1 MSDASFG
8 FLDPIRT
15 YELGPGECR
24 EASHTAPG
32 SSWTTAA
39 YLRIQLQSDT
49 VFPELFLDL
58 QAEDGSYT
66 MAFLPLVQPL
76 VAGSA
81 CHCRLGPSLEAR
93 SVAGGSVCHYRLGPS
108 LEAQSIPGGLVCCW
122 RLSPSLQAWSIP
134 GGSAH
139 PWRLGL
145 LLEAQSV
152 TAGSVHPWRL
162 RPSLEARSVAG
173 GSVCHWLHWRCRQPP
188 PAQDATCT
196 SRLFSLL
203 VTHSL

>member
-15 YELGPGECR
+15 YELGLGECR

-93 SVAGGSVCHYRLGPS
+93 SVAGGSVCHCRLGPS
-108 LEAQSIPGGLVCCW
+108 LEAQTIPGGSVCCW
-122 RLSPSLQAWSIP
+122 RLSLSLAPLEVPATTSSP
-134 GGSAH
+134 GCHLYVQVVFSTCD
-139 PWRLGL
+139 P
-145 LLEAQSV
+145 QSV
-152 TAGSVHPWRL
+152 NQRVP
-162 RPSLEARSVAG
+162 
-173 GSVCHWLHWRCRQPP
+173 QIPP
-188 PAQDATCT
+188 QV
-196 SRLFSLL
+196 LII
-203 VTHSL
+203 

>member
-81 CHCRLGPSLEAR
+81 CHCRLGPSLEA
-93 SVAGGSVCHYRLGPS
+93 
-108 LEAQSIPGGLVCCW
+108 QSIPGGLVCCW
-122 RLSPSLQAWSIP
+122 RLSPSLQAQPIP
-134 GGSAH
+134 GGLVCCWRLSPSLQAQPITAGSAH
-139 PWRLGL
+139 PWRLRL
-145 LLEAQSV
+145 LLEAQPV
-152 TAGSVHPWRL
+152 TAGLVHPWRL
-162 RPSLEARSVAG
+162 SPSLEARSVAG
-173 GSVCHWLHWRCRQPP
+173 GSVCHCRLGP
-188 PAQDATCT
+188 DRK
-196 SRLFSLL
+196 S
-203 VTHSL
+203 VV

>member
-8 FLDPIRT
+8 FLDPIPT
-15 YELGPGECR
+15 YELGPGECQ
-24 EASHTAPG
+24 EASHTTPG

-49 VFPELFLDL
+49 VFPELFLDP

-81 CHCRLGPSLEAR
+81 RHCRLS
-93 SVAGGSVCHYRLGPS
+93 PS

-122 RLSPSLQAWSIP
+122 RLSPVLQ
-134 GGSAH
+134 
-139 PWRLGL
+139 
-145 LLEAQSV
+145 AQSV
-152 TAGSVHPWRL
+152 TAGSARHCRL
-162 RPSLEARSVAG
+162 GPTLQAQSVPGGSARHCRLGPSLEARSVTG

>member
-15 YELGPGECR
+15 YELGLGECR

-81 CHCRLGPSLEAR
+81 RHCRLG
-93 SVAGGSVCHYRLGPS
+93 
-108 LEAQSIPGGLVCCW
+108 
-122 RLSPSLQAWSIP
+122 
-134 GGSAH
+134 
-139 PWRLGL
+139 
-145 LLEAQSV
+145 
-152 TAGSVHPWRL
+152 
-162 RPSLEARSVAG
+162 PSLEARSVAG
-173 GSVCHWLHWRCRQPP
+173 GSVCHWLHWRCQQPP